1 MKPSVLIELDRP
13 RNIRL
18 TTNALVKVEEVLG
31 KPLSEIGTAIGLKE
45 IRALLWAGLLH
56 EDSRLTLDDAGN
68 LIDQADFE
76 YVSSKVGEAINL
88 SLGIKEKPGKELD
101 PN

>member
-1 MKPSVLIELDRP
+1 MKPSVLIELDRH

-18 TTNALVKVEEVLG
+18 TTNALVKVEEVLNTS
-31 KPLSEIGTAIGLKE
+31 LSQMGTSIGLKE

-56 EDSRLTLDDAGN
+56 EDKTLTLETTGD
-68 LIDQADFE
+68 LIDEADFE
-76 YVSSKVGEAINL
+76 YVSTKVGEAINL
-88 SLGIKEKPGKELD
+88 SLGIKERQGKEED

>member
-1 MKPSVLIELDRP
+1 MKPSILIELDQP

-18 TTNALVKVEEVLG
+18 NTNALVKVEEVLG
-31 KPLSEIGTAIGLKE
+31 KPLSEFGAAFGLKE

-56 EDSRLTLDDAGN
+56 EDRKLSLDDVGD
-68 LIDQADFE
+68 LIDEAGFE
-76 YVSSKVGEAINL
+76 YVSTKVGEAI
-88 SLGIKEKPGKELD
+88 SIAMGHKEEESD

>member
-18 TTNALVKVEEVLG
+18 TTNALVKVEEVLS
-31 KPLSEIGTAIGLKE
+31 KPLSEIGVAIGLKE

-56 EDSRLTLDDAGN
+56 EDKTLTLETVGD
-68 LIDQADFE
+68 LIDEADFE
-76 YVSSKVGEAINL
+76 YVSTKVGEAINL
-88 SLGIKEKPGKELD
+88 SLGIKERQNEGSD